1 MLIIYQTWST
11 HVPYMVPEMEAYCS
25 ENICTDPIS
34 TNVSTMIAM
43 LVAQFYAV
51 MIFLVFI
58 SLPSQ
63 VPYMAHE

>member
-1 MLIIYQTWST
+1 
-11 HVPYMVPEMEAYCS
+11 MVPEMEAYCS